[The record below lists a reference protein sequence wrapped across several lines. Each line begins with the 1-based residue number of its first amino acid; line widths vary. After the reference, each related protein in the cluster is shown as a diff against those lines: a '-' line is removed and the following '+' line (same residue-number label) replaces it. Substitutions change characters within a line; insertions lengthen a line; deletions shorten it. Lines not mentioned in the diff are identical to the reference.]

1 MNTQQPEILLSDGNL
16 IPQLGLGVWQASD
29 EQARA
34 SVYHALQSGYRHID
48 TASIYKNEQGVG
60 LGITDAGISRDA
72 LFVTTKIW
80 NGDQGLA
87 KTSAALDASLQ
98 RLKLDYVDLLLIHW
112 PTPKNGLF
120 IETWQA
126 MIDAKKQGKVRS
138 IGVSNFN
145 PEHLSAIIE
154 QTGEKPVLNQIEL
167 HPLFQR
173 QSLRQFHADHDIQ
186 TEAWSPLGQGKALT
200 DQTLMSIGEKYQKS
214 AAQIIIRWHLQL
226 GNIVIP
232 KSVTPSRIEE
242 NFNVFD
248 FQLDESDMS
257 TIASLD
263 QNLRIGPDPETF
275 YMA

>member
-1 MNTQQPEILLSDGNL
+1 MNTQQPEILLSDGNP

-34 SVYHALQSGYRHID
+34 AVCHALQSGYRHID

-60 LGITDAGISRDA
+60 LGINDAGINREA

-80 NGDQGLA
+80 NSDQGHA

-120 IETWQA
+120 VETWQA
-126 MIDAKKQGKVRS
+126 MIEAKKQGKVRS

-145 PEHLSAIIE
+145 PEHLKTLIE
-154 QTGEKPVLNQIEL
+154 QTEEKPVLNQIEL
-167 HPLFQR
+167 HPLFQ
-173 QSLRQFHADHDIQ
+173 QPSLRQFHSEQNIQ

-200 DQTLMSIGEKYQKS
+200 DKTLIEIGEKYQKS
-214 AAQIIIRWHLQL
+214 AAQVIIRWHLQL

-232 KSVTPSRIEE
+232 KSVTPSRIEQ
-242 NFNVFD
+242 NIHVFD
-248 FQLDESDMS
+248 FHLDESDMS
-257 TIASLD
+257 RIASLD
-263 QNLRIGPDPETF
+263 QNLRIGPDPDTF